1 MSALLIGMLGILLV
15 PLFVAS
21 WRLSLLALAG
31 QGLIMSWIGFQ
42 LDPGLHHADTW
53 LSLADLLLLRALGAP
68 LVLYLVLRARHALPR
83 ADVQPPSLM
92 SWTVA
97 VAAVLISFRFAELM
111 VPAYEPS
118 ADQTQTF
125 VAAATASLLLGFSL
139 LATQTGPFSQ
149 MVGVLRIEN
158 AIALFELGLAAQPT
172 RVGLDGELLELGA
185 RHGQPLALSAAQTAM
200 LVLTLLL
207 FRWYLANLPVPP
219 PGKRSVLEAQR
230 P

>member
-31 QGLIMSWIGFQ
+31 QGLIMAWLGFQ
-42 LDPGLHHADTW
+42 LDPGLHHAATW
-53 LSLADLLLLRALGAP
+53 LSLVDLLLLRALGAP
-68 LVLYLVLRARHALPR
+68 LVLYLVLRARHTLPR
-83 ADVQPPSLM
+83 GDVQPPSLM

-125 VAAATASLLLGFSL
+125 VAAATASLLLGFAL

-172 RVGLDGELLELGA
+172 TGADGELLELGA
-185 RHGQPLALSAAQTAM
+185 RHGHPLALAAAQTAI

-207 FRWYLANLPVPP
+207 FRWYLTNLPAPT

>member
-31 QGLIMSWIGFQ
+31 QGLVMSWIGFQ
-42 LDPGLHHADTW
+42 LDPGLHHASTW
-53 LSLADLLLLRALGAP
+53 LALVDLLLLRAFGAP
-68 LVLYLVLRARHALPR
+68 LVLYLVLRSQRVLPR
-83 ADVQPPSLM
+83 GDVQPPSLM

-125 VAAATASLLLGFSL
+125 VAAATASLLLGFSI

-158 AIALFELGLAAQPT
+158 AIALFELGMAAQPT
-172 RVGLDGELLELGA
+172 RAGADGDLLELGA
-185 RHGQPLALSAAQTAM
+185 HHGHPLALAGAQTVV

-207 FRWYLANLPVPP
+207 FRWYLTHLPQPT
-219 PGKRSVLEAQR
+219 PGKRSVLEVGR